1 MGDYYNTT
9 RGPLSV
15 TLNDGSS
22 CAVSP
27 KSWIYVAPGNESSA
41 SITKLVQKG
50 FLVRSSVARTAVA
63 VPPVPAPSAAPV
75 AKPEPKVEVSE
86 VKPPPLLGP
95 KAEVAPPA
103 STSSMKEE
111 IFRKKR

>member
-50 FLVRSSVARTAVA
+50 FLVRSSVARTAA
-63 VPPVPAPSAAPV
+63 EVPPAPLSAPAAPAVVPALKPEPKLEPSE
-75 AKPEPKVEVSE
+75 AKPEPKTEV
-86 VKPPPLLGP
+86 
-95 KAEVAPPA
+95 A